1 MMKDYE
7 TLYKKIVKKDIP
19 QTYKGPEYQ
28 VGLLKKCTI
37 LKAVEEIEYSNHSQ
51 TQSGYLS

>member
-28 VGLLKKCTI
+28 AGLLKKCTI

-51 TQSGYLS
+51 AQSGYLS